1 MYGALDK
8 TFIWAVKY
16 PFDKKS
22 IELLA
27 SLEISLEEILSDESF
42 LEDAKKRLKIILK
55 EGRLTPSISR
65 NPYRDFVIFYLQVLL
80 VKAMGVGYVERRFI
94 DVYSKFSSAFL
105 SKEDEDNIRELAE
118 NLGISTELLEVNGG
132 KYFGVPFYDFL
143 KLSKRLSDR
152 FWRLYYF
159 PISNG
164 NVLLTRKSFIRLL
177 QEAVKIRLFE
187 IVLSVE
193 KIPEGISD
201 AAQTLLEEVG
211 DLIPKT
217 RADHTRDFT
226 TREVDHYPPCIKYL
240 LANIG
245 KGLGHSARFT
255 LVAFLSTMGYDKEEI
270 IQMFNVT
277 PDFNEKMTRY
287 QVEHIFG
294 LRGGKTRYSVPSCRK
309 IVSYGFCKADDI
321 CKRYT
326 VIHPLKYV
334 YIKKRYRK

>member
-1 MYGALDK
+1 MFGALDK

-22 IELLA
+22 IELLS

-42 LEDAKKRLKIILK
+42 LEDAKKKLKIILK
-55 EGRLTPSISR
+55 EGKLSPSVSR
-65 NPYRDFVIFYLQVLL
+65 NPYRDFVIFYIQVLL
-80 VKAMGVGYVERRFI
+80 VKAMGIGYIERRFI

-105 SKEDEDNIRELAE
+105 SKEQEDNIKELAK
-118 NLGISTELLEVNGG
+118 NLGISTELLELDGNV
-132 KYFGVPFYDFL
+132 YFGVPFYDFL
-143 KLSKRLSDR
+143 KLSKKLSDR

-159 PISNG
+159 PLYKG
-164 NVLLTRKSFIRLL
+164 NVLLNRKNFIRLL
-177 QEAVKIRLFE
+177 QEAVKVRLFE

-193 KIPEGISD
+193 NVPEEISE
-201 AAQTLLEEVG
+201 AAQNLLKEIE

-217 RADHTRDFT
+217 SRRHTSDFT
-226 TREVDHYPPCIKYL
+226 TREVEHYPPCIKYL

-255 LVAFLSTMGYDKEEI
+255 LVAFLSTMGYNKEEI

-287 QVEHIFG
+287 QVEHILG
-294 LRGGKTRYSVPSCRK
+294 LRGGKTKYSVPSCRK

-321 CKRYT
+321 CKKYT
-326 VIHPLKYV
+326 IIHPLKYV
-334 YIKKRYRK
+334 YVKKRYRK